1 MTMKKIKTVLV
12 KCVLLSFGFNT
23 GSALAEWQ
31 WSSVNDLGDQGG
43 RALPQVSVE
52 PKSGHATV
60 VWLDDTNAFESK
72 IRAANYSDGNWQP
85 ADTVSQGQGKGWP
98 QVAMVKKGGAT
109 VVWNESGSSGY
120 VLSGATWNPMRNQ
133 WRVTTSNAKALEY
146 QIVKNKNGVATIIW
160 LENME
165 DYTVLRASRMTASGK
180 WMPSSKIAQGL
191 IGSDYGVTIAGNG
204 VITVVWSQP
213 ITNAYQIKSSQFR
226 NGKWTVVRNVSTPDK
241 SCANSEPG
249 ESCIDGLPRVAVDGK
264 GNLAAV
270 WQRFRSDDLPVEI
283 LVAQFKNGKWGGEKK
298 LGSAGDRA
306 GFPQIVSDAKGNLT
320 AVWDYTNPNASPLA
334 VSGYVKASQLA
345 YRGSQWTDPVI
356 LGPLTSINSKP
367 QLVMDNLG
375 NTTVAWEDI
384 DSETSQWRI
393 VGVHQDT
400 GRWGEPVDLCTSC
413 SSPSL
418 GVDNAGVVTA
428 VWSGV
433 EKIQSRRGSE

>member
-1 MTMKKIKTVLV
+1 MTMKYIKTVLV
-12 KCVLLSFGFNT
+12 RGALLSLGFNT

-72 IRAANYSDGNWQP
+72 IRAANYVDGIWQA

-98 QVAMVKKGGAT
+98 QVAMVKKDGAT

-120 VLSGATWNPMRNQ
+120 VLSGATWNPMRKQ
-133 WRVTTSNAKALEY
+133 WRVATSNEKTLAY
-146 QIVKNKNGVATIIW
+146 RIVKNKNGVATVIW
-160 LENME
+160 LEDME

-180 WMPSSKIAQGL
+180 WMPSSRIAQGL
-191 IGSDYGVTIAGNG
+191 IGSDYSVTIAGNG

-213 ITNAYQIKSSQFR
+213 TTNAYQIKSSQFR
-226 NGKWTVVRNVSTPDK
+226 NGKWTAVRNVSTPDK

-249 ESCIDGLPRVAVDGK
+249 ESCIDGLPSVAVDGK

-270 WQRFRSDDLPVEI
+270 WQRFRGDDLPIEI
-283 LVAQFKNGKWGGEKK
+283 LGAQFKNGTWGGEKI
-298 LGSAGDRA
+298 LGSAGKSA
-306 GFPQIVSDAKGNLT
+306 GFPQIASDPKGNLT
-320 AVWDYTNPNASPLA
+320 AIWDYTTPNASPSET
-334 VSGYVKASQLA
+334 SGYVKASQLA
-345 YRGSQWTDPVI
+345 YRGSQWTDPVN
-356 LGPLTSINSKP
+356 LGSLTSINSKP
-367 QLVMDNLG
+367 QLVMDNSG
-375 NTTVAWEDI
+375 NATVAWEDV
-384 DSETSQWRI
+384 DSKTSQWRI
-393 VGVHQDT
+393 FGVHQGT
-400 GRWGEPVDLCTSC
+400 GSWGEPVDLCTSC
-413 SSPSL
+413 SNPSL
-418 GVDNAGVVTA
+418 GVDARGVVTA